1 MLPSIF
7 GESLFDDWMGFP
19 FRGFESDV
27 DRKLYGKHAAH
38 VMKTDLKE
46 HDEGYELKVDLPG
59 FKKDQI
65 DLQLQNGYLTITASK
80 GLEEEGKDK
89 KGKIVHQE
97 RYEGSMTRS
106 FYIGENVKEEDV
118 QAKFEDGVLTLDF
131 PKEKP
136 VLTRRPGWANSL
148 RSSLSSRIRRPATSL
163 RNSTLR
169 RWAWTLT
176 HSTALR
182 S

>member
-19 FRGFESDV
+19 FRGLESDV
-27 DRKLYGKHAAH
+27 DHKLYGRHAGK

-46 HDEGYELKVDLPG
+46 HDDGYELLVDLPG

-65 DLQLQNGYLTITASK
+65 ELQLQNGYLTISAKK
-80 GLEEEGKDK
+80 GVEADGKDK

-97 RYEGSMTRS
+97 RYTGSMTRS
-106 FYIGENVKEEDV
+106 FYIGENVSEEDV
-118 QAKFEDGVLTLDF
+118 KAKFEDGVLTLDF

-136 VLTRRPGWANSL
+136 MSL
-148 RSSLSSRIRRPATSL
+148 PEKKTIQIQ
-163 RNSTLR
+163 
-169 RWAWTLT
+169 
-176 HSTALR
+176 
-182 S
+182 

>member
-19 FRGFESDV
+19 FRSLESDV
-27 DRKLYGKHAAH
+27 DRKLYGKNAAR

-46 HDEGYELKVDLPG
+46 HDEGYELSVDLPG

-65 DLQLQNGYLTITASK
+65 ELQLQNGYLTISATK
-80 GLEEEGKDK
+80 GVEADGKDK

-97 RYEGSMTRS
+97 RYTGSMTRS
-106 FYIGENVKEEDV
+106 FYIGENVSEEDV
-118 QAKFEDGVLTLDF
+118 KAKFEDGVLTLDF

-136 VLTRRPGWANSL
+136 MSL
-148 RSSLSSRIRRPATSL
+148 PEKKTIQIQ
-163 RNSTLR
+163 
-169 RWAWTLT
+169 
-176 HSTALR
+176 
-182 S
+182 

>member
-1 MLPSIF
+1 M
-7 GESLFDDWMGFP
+7 FDDWMGFP

-65 DLQLQNGYLTITASK
+65 DLQLQNG
-80 GLEEEGKDK
+80 KDK

-118 QAKFEDGVLTLDF
+118 HAKFEDGVLTLDF

-136 VLTRRPGWANSL
+136 V
-148 RSSLSSRIRRPATSL
+148 
-163 RNSTLR
+163 
-169 RWAWTLT
+169 
-176 HSTALR
+176 ALPER
-182 S
+182 KTIQIQG

>member
-1 MLPSIF
+1 MLFPSVF
-7 GESLFDDWMGFP
+7 SENLFDDWADMPMFGGFP
-19 FRGFESDV
+19 EI
-27 DRKLYGKHAAH
+27 DRKLYGKHAAR
-38 VMKTDLKE
+38 VMKTDVRE
-46 HDEGYELKVDLPG
+46 ADGSYEILIDLPG

-65 DLQLQNGYLTITASK
+65 ELQLQNGYLTITASK

-136 VLTRRPGWANSL
+136 V
-148 RSSLSSRIRRPATSL
+148 
-163 RNSTLR
+163 
-169 RWAWTLT
+169 
-176 HSTALR
+176 ALPER
-182 S
+182 KTIQIQG

>member
-27 DRKLYGKHAAH
+27 DHKLYGKHAAR

-46 HDEGYELKVDLPG
+46 HDGGYELLVDLPG

-65 DLQLQNGYLTITASK
+65 ELQLQNGYLTISASK
-80 GLEEEGKDK
+80 SLEEDGKNK
-89 KGKIVHQE
+89 HGKLVHQE
-97 RYEGSMTRS
+97 RYSGSMTRS
-106 FYIGENVKEEDV
+106 FYIGENVREEDV
-118 QAKFEDGVLTLDF
+118 KAKFEDGVLTLDF

-136 VLTRRPGWANSL
+136 M
-148 RSSLSSRIRRPATSL
+148 
-163 RNSTLR
+163 
-169 RWAWTLT
+169 
-176 HSTALR
+176 ALPER
-182 S
+182 KTIQIEG

>member
-19 FRGFESDV
+19 FRSLESDV
-27 DRKLYGKHAAH
+27 DHKLYGKHAAR
-38 VMKTDLKE
+38 VMKTDLKD
-46 HDEGYELKVDLPG
+46 HDDHYELEVDLPG

-80 GLEEEGKDK
+80 GLEEDSKDK
-89 KGKIVHQE
+89 KGRIVHQE
-97 RYEGSMTRS
+97 RYAGSMTRS

-118 QAKFEDGVLTLDF
+118 KAKFEDGVLTLDF

-136 VLTRRPGWANSL
+136 MNLPERRTIQIEG
-148 RSSLSSRIRRPATSL
+148 
-163 RNSTLR
+163 
-169 RWAWTLT
+169 
-176 HSTALR
+176 
-182 S
+182 